1 MGLLKQYKAIS
12 CHLHECKENLTARAP
27 VTVLMLASCRSI
39 EPSHTPPPDELVLV
53 SPTQLAGPCGDPRG
67 TLAFASYRDGESEIY
82 SMNSDGSDLTR
93 ITEVEDRVSKPAW
106 SPDGTSIAY
115 IATVGNQYVE
125 IFTMSADGSN
135 QTRLTENWSVDTE
148 PAWAPTSGNIAFSTS
163 RDSYLD
169 IEDGMTYGLI
179 YDFEIYVMDAYGACQ
194 VRLTN
199 DHKFDGFPD
208 WRP

>member
-1 MGLLKQYKAIS
+1 
-12 CHLHECKENLTARAP
+12 
-27 VTVLMLASCRSI
+27 
-39 EPSHTPPPDELVLV
+39 
-53 SPTQLAGPCGDPRG
+53 
-67 TLAFASYRDGESEIY
+67 
-82 SMNSDGSDLTR
+82 MNSDGSDLTR

-148 PAWAPTSGNIAFSTS
+148 PAWASTRGKIAFSTS

-199 DHKFDGFPD
+199 DHEFDGFPD